1 MPTAGERCEHITA
14 SIDAIFAF
22 VNGCNEQA
30 FLANNRLQDACYYRF
45 VVIGEAADCLC
56 KNCPHEIAQLS
67 NQAPGLTVSLS
78 FAHKLRTR
86 LAHIYHQVDPVIVWA
101 TIQKD
106 LPQLRADIAA
116 LRALLP

>member
-1 MPTAGERCEHITA
+1 MPTAGERCEHVLEA
-14 SIDAIFAF
+14 IDAISAY
-22 VNGCNEQA
+22 VNGSDEHA
-30 FLANNRLQDACYYRF
+30 FLRNDVLRDACYYRF

-56 KNCPHEIAQLS
+56 KGCQSEIAQI
-67 NQAPGLTVSLS
+67 PGLTVGLS

-86 LAHIYHQVDPVIVWA
+86 LAHIYHQVDPTIVWA